1 MNKSYTKKL
10 SKFSNSKKS
19 SKFDYAK
26 KLSKFGNSK
35 IKKSS
40 KKYLEETLSL
50 VPSSIRKSDVSKTS
64 YKGTGEDLFFS
75 FIYLKKKFKNFY
87 IPIGDFTENHIMWNV
102 LTSWKCISKINDKIF
117 EIHLPM
123 PKNKFISEIQNIFL
137 KREDIDFIL
146 LPIYL
151 GSSDCRIDKGHMN
164 IAIVDIL
171 NLTYER
177 FEPYGKSANL
187 TIHRHF
193 NKKIVSI
200 FKEAGFD
207 LEIIENQLPHFSFQ
221 EIEEREVERSI
232 ASLRNSDPGGFC
244 GVWSIWYVELFLKNT
259 NLNRKELIKKAIRQ
273 IKDEQ
278 HFRNFI
284 RNYSQH
290 LVKYRKKL
298 LKDISEKCR
307 GSLVSYDYSFCTRKY
322 IEKNLKKI

>member
-1 MNKSYTKKL
+1 MNRRSY
-10 SKFSNSKKS
+10 SKKS
-19 SKFDYAK
+19 KTLNYK
-26 KLSKFGNSK
+26 N
-35 IKKSS
+35 IKKKSVK
-40 KKYLEETLSL
+40 KKYTEEVLSL
-50 VPSSIRKSDVSKTS
+50 LPRSIRKSDVSKTS

-75 FIYLKKKFKNFY
+75 FKYLKNKFNNFY
-87 IPIGDFTENHIMWNV
+87 IPIGDFTGEHIMWNV
-102 LTSWKCISKINDKIF
+102 LTSWKCDLKSNKKF

-123 PKNKFISEIQNIFL
+123 PKNKFISEIRNVFL
-137 KREDIDFIL
+137 KRYDIDFIL

-151 GSSDCRIDKGHMN
+151 GSSNCEIDKGHMN

-187 TIHRHF
+187 TIHRPF

-207 LEIIENQLPHFSFQ
+207 LEIIDLQKQLPHDSFQ

-273 IKDEQ
+273 IKDKQ
-278 HFRNFI
+278 NFRNFI

-298 LKDISEKCR
+298 LKNISQECN
-307 GSLVSYDYSFCTRKY
+307 GSLVSYDYTSCTRKY